1 MRRRRLPLSDAKRQ
15 QVIDLAKTGRGR
27 NEIAREVGVSGRTV
41 SVIADKEGLSFDRSQ
56 TVQATEARKV
66 DAKARRTTL
75 SLDML
80 GDLETARLRIIEAAT
95 ARDFQ
100 LTAQGLD
107 ALTRAY
113 VNLQKLEPD
122 DGGLGEARG
131 LLGKFFAAVES
142 VADLEPGMPVE
153 VADEQAE

>member
-1 MRRRRLPLSDAKRQ
+1 MLLSDAQREQ
-15 QVIDLAKTGRGR
+15 IIDLARAGRKR
-27 NEIAREVGVSGRTV
+27 NEIAREVGVSPSTV
-41 SVIADKEGLSFDRSQ
+41 SRLAQAEGLTFDRTQ
-56 TVQATEARKV
+56 TEKATKAHV
-66 DAKARRTTL
+66 ADAKARRATL

-80 GDLETARLRIIEAAT
+80 GDLETARLRIIEAAN

-122 DGGLGEARG
+122 DGGLDMARG

-142 VADLEPGMPVE
+142 VADLEPGIPVE
-153 VADEQAE
+153 GADARAE

>member
-1 MRRRRLPLSDAKRQ
+1 
-15 QVIDLAKTGRGR
+15 
-27 NEIAREVGVSGRTV
+27 
-41 SVIADKEGLSFDRSQ
+41 
-56 TVQATEARKV
+56 
-66 DAKARRTTL
+66 
-75 SLDML
+75 
-80 GDLETARLRIIEAAT
+80 LETARLRIIEAAT

-122 DGGLGEARG
+122 DGGLDLARG

-142 VADLEPGMPVE
+142 VADPEPGMPVE
-153 VADEQAE
+153 